1 MSSPCFG
8 RIVWL
13 VIPDSRGLTRERHP
27 AIILSSNDRISV
39 GGRVWLVGIST
50 KSNLAPEEV
59 RTEMQYDPRGNCR
72 SGLREQCWAVSTWL
86 VEVEIAEIEDYAG
99 TVKGTTMAELIGK
112 IPPAKA
118 RSVGL

>member
-8 RIVWL
+8 RIVWV

-50 KSNLAPEEV
+50 KFNLAPEEV

-86 VEVEIAEIEDYAG
+86 VELRVGDIEKYAGLVAPTTMVEIVDKIVAG
-99 TVKGTTMAELIGK
+99 
-112 IPPAKA
+112 
-118 RSVGL
+118 S